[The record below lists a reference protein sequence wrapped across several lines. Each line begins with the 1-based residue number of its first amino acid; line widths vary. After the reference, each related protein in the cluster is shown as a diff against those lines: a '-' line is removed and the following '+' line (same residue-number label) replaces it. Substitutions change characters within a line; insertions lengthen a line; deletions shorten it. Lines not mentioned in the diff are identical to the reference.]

1 MGRTNGGIPPE
12 DCARMMRSKGL
23 RPAAIG
29 RARTRMT
36 TIRPGLPAD
45 SRAIASVH
53 VDTWRLAYSGILG
66 GDYLAGLSKRD
77 WTKSWHTRLT
87 TPGSAEFVLV
97 AEAER
102 RMVGFVAGGP
112 DRESDPRYEGEIYA
126 IYVLRRMQFRGM
138 GRALFL
144 AAVDSFL
151 LRGMRSLLVW
161 VLAANPYRRFYES
174 LGGELVQN
182 RSIRVGGRRLEEV
195 GYGWA
200 DIKPLAPPFVLP
212 LP

>member
-1 MGRTNGGIPPE
+1 
-12 DCARMMRSKGL
+12 
-23 RPAAIG
+23 
-29 RARTRMT
+29 
-36 TIRPGLPAD
+36 
-45 SRAIASVH
+45 
-53 VDTWRLAYSGILG
+53 
-66 GDYLAGLSKRD
+66 
-77 WTKSWHTRLT
+77 
-87 TPGSAEFVLV
+87 
-97 AEAER
+97 
-102 RMVGFVAGGP
+102 
-112 DRESDPRYEGEIYA
+112 
-126 IYVLRRMQFRGM
+126 MQFRGM